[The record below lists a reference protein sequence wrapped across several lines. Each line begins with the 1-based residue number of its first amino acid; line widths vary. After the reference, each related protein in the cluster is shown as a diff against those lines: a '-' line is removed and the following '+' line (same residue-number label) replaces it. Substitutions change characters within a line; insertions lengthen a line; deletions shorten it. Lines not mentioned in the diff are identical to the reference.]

1 MATIVSDVTVSSR
14 ATIHKIYLILLRRS
28 KAFQWRQNRFE
39 ILQHIKNCGEGQW
52 WIQGRGP
59 RGPPPL
65 IFRSKWGPKSRK
77 NFFGDW
83 APLLISGSGWPPPPP
98 PLSEGLDPPRRGSIY
113 PPLVRWRGVWFCV
126 YVWGG
131 RTMVWLIYGFARPLT
146 KKGEEMQMRSRKALG
161 ASLGRCVFI
170 SITKG
175 EKLWQ
180 NRQKNV
186 KFVIFEISVKTVK
199 SAAPLW
205 GSCVVLNITEGDK
218 L

>member
-1 MATIVSDVTVSSR
+1 MKAKSLRNTATYQKLWGGAVVDP
-14 ATIHKIYLILLRRS
+14 
-28 KAFQWRQNRFE
+28 
-39 ILQHIKNCGEGQW
+39 GEGPE
-52 WIQGRGP
+52 GP
-59 RGPPPL
+59 
-65 IFRSKWGPKSRK
+65 
-77 NFFGDW
+77 
-83 APLLISGSGWPPPPP
+83 APLNFSIKMRPEEPKKFFWRLGAPTYLRVWMTAPSP

-126 YVWGG
+126 YVRGG